1 MIIINLNVECY
12 VPFCFTTSVLT
23 TNTFVANISHR
34 LLIHK
39 DNDHG
44 KNDNKTDVIIINND
58 NDNLYTIE
66 SSSDQVQY
74 LCSYQSCG
82 FKNIP
87 VLKFQSK

>member
-1 MIIINLNVECY
+1 MLNVMF
-12 VPFCFTTSVLT
+12 PFVLPR
-23 TNTFVANISHR
+23 VYLQLI
-34 LLIHK
+34 LLSLTLVIGYLFIK
-39 DNDHG
+39 IMIMV
-44 KNDNKTDVIIINND
+44 KMIKKTDVIIINND